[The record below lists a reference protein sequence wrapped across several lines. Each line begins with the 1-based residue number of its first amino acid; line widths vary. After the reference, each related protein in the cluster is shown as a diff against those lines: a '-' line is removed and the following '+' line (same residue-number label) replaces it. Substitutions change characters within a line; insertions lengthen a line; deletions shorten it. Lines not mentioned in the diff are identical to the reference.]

1 MANHLLA
8 VSVLDADFSHLG
20 KAIEM
25 LHRSEAD
32 WIHCDIMD
40 GSFVPNLSFG
50 LPVLRS
56 MRKLT
61 NKPFDVHLMM
71 VEPERYIDAFRK
83 AGADIITVHQEACR
97 HLHRTI
103 QMIRES
109 GAKAGVCL
117 NPATPVQL
125 LEEILPD
132 LDLVLLMSVNPG
144 FGGQPFIEK
153 VVEKAA
159 KLKQM
164 ASLLKPNLRIEV
176 DGGVNANNLP
186 RLKEAGVNVFV
197 VGSYVFRSP
206 DPLTTISELKVL

>member
-25 LHRSEAD
+25 LHQSEAD

-50 LPVLRS
+50 LPVLRA

-71 VEPERYIDAFRK
+71 VEPERYIDAFRN
-83 AGADIITVHQEACR
+83 AGADLITVHQEACR

-117 NPATPVQL
+117 NPATPVGL

-153 VVEKAA
+153 VVEKAT

-164 ASLLKPNLRIEV
+164 ASLLKPDLHIEV
-176 DGGVNANNLP
+176 DGGISAANLP

-197 VGSYVFRSP
+197 VGSYIFRSP
-206 DPLTTISELKVL
+206 NPLTTISELKAL

>member
-1 MANHLLA
+1 MAKPLLA

-20 KAIEM
+20 NAIRM
-25 LHRSEAD
+25 LHRSQAD

-50 LPVLRS
+50 LPVLRA
-56 MRKLT
+56 MRKES

-71 VEPERYIDAFRK
+71 VEPERYIEAFRS
-83 AGADIITVHQEACR
+83 AGADLITVHQEACR

-103 QMIRES
+103 QQIRES

-117 NPATPVQL
+117 NPATPVSS
-125 LEEILPD
+125 LEEILPN

-144 FGGQPFIEK
+144 FGGQPFIEQ

-159 KLKQM
+159 RLKQM
-164 ASLLKPNLRIEV
+164 ASRLNPTLYIEV
-176 DGGVNANNLP
+176 DGGINATNIP
-186 RLKEAGVNVFV
+186 RLRDAGVNVFV
-197 VGSYVFRSP
+197 VGSYIFRSP
-206 DPLTTISELKVL
+206 DPIATIAEIKAL